1 MPGSSGGRRWPSAV
15 ALVVVLVLVGGGGWL
30 ILVWVTA
37 VDGAQAADPQA
48 SVFAV
53 LLASAIAAVGV
64 LAWARRRGR
73 QASLPATAEQVD
85 LATATLAGLV
95 GEQWR
100 EEAKAR
106 ALGDPEPM
114 PVRWRLT
121 SPVLMD
127 HPAVI
132 TRGGGDPVFAGR
144 SDRIGEL
151 ADQFR
156 ALPRQR
162 LVITGPAG
170 CGKTTLAVQLL
181 LALLPPPGQPPDG
194 PVPVLLSLVGWTPDL
209 QPRVQDWLIERLE
222 QTYPALHAIASDA
235 AATLVAQ
242 GRVLP
247 VLDGLDEV
255 ALEQRAGIITA
266 LNTSLHGDGG
276 VILTSRRAEYRS
288 AVTDA
293 GDVLTGAAAVA
304 PLALTGREAAAFLR
318 THLPPEHD
326 QAWDGVLNA
335 LARGRAAPLAAV
347 TASPLGLWLVR
358 TVYVDDRR
366 PPGRLIDETY
376 RDVAAL
382 RAHLLDEL
390 IPAVVRSRPP
400 LPRRRADAPEIP
412 LRPAR
417 RRRPEDLRRWLTTVA
432 GQLAA
437 TERWPR
443 ISDWTWWELVS
454 LTFHTP
460 SSRLTVTA
468 LAGLAYLLMAGL
480 TYALTI
486 GLGVAPAAYEQVDVL
501 VLGALVVGPAI
512 WLRPTLVPMHA
523 HLQFAGRSRVLLSE
537 LVNGL
542 MFGSV
547 LGIGAMWLGGTSQ
560 VGWLVAGLVLGSLA
574 GLGNG
579 LAYVLTSRF
588 AVAEPASPTLSYLGD
603 RRQALTSGL
612 TLGLAVGLTTGLAP
626 AFVLGLSLEP
636 RRLLA
641 GLLVG
646 LTIGAAKIGSGPWF
660 AFLVA
665 ALQLAVRRRFPAPWR
680 VMAVLEDCHRLGLL
694 RTVGPVYQFRH
705 AELQDHL
712 APPSSSG

>member
-1 MPGSSGGRRWPSAV
+1 MPGSSGGRRWPSVV
-15 ALVVVLVLVGGGGWL
+15 ALVAVLVLVGGGGWL
-30 ILVWVTA
+30 VLVWVTA
-37 VDGAQAADPQA
+37 VDGARAADPQA
-48 SVFAV
+48 SVFGV
-53 LLASAIAAVGV
+53 LLASAIAAAGA
-64 LAWARRRGR
+64 LAWARQRGR

-85 LATATLAGLV
+85 LAAATLAGLV
-95 GEQWR
+95 TEQWQ
-100 EEAKAR
+100 EEANAR

-151 ADQFR
+151 VDQFR
-156 ALPRQR
+156 ALARHR

-194 PVPVLLSLVGWTPDL
+194 PVPVLLSLVGWSPDL
-209 QPRVQDWLIERLE
+209 QPRVQDWLIERLD
-222 QTYPALHAIASDA
+222 QTYPALRAIASDSA
-235 AATLVAQ
+235 AALVNQ

-255 ALEQRAGIITA
+255 APEQRAGIITA
-266 LNTSLHGDGG
+266 LNATLHGDAG

-318 THLPPEHD
+318 THLPPDHD
-326 QAWDGVLNA
+326 RAWDGVLNA
-335 LARGRAAPLAAV
+335 LERRRAAPLAAV

-366 PPGRLIDETY
+366 LPGRLVDGSY
-376 RDVAAL
+376 PDVAAL

-400 LPRRRADAPEIP
+400 L
-412 LRPAR
+412 AR
-417 RRRPEDLRRWLTTVA
+417 RRRDAPDVPLRPSRQHMPGDLRRWLTTVA
-432 GQLAA
+432 EQLAA
-437 TERWPR
+437 TARRPR
-443 ISDWTWWELVS
+443 ISDWAWWELVAH
-454 LTFHTP
+454 TFPTRR
-460 SSRLTVTA
+460 STLALRV
-468 LAGLAYLLMAGL
+468 LAGLVSAMAFGFAFGL
-480 TYALTI
+480 AF
-486 GLGVAPAAYEQVDVL
+486 GP
-501 VLGALVVGPAI
+501 VVGLVAGVTGGLAVRWYPLVENPEHAN
-512 WLRPTLVPMHA
+512 LR
-523 HLQFAGRSRVLLSE
+523 
-537 LVNGL
+537 
-542 MFGSV
+542 
-547 LGIGAMWLGGTSQ
+547 LGTRIPEIFRQVISQ
-560 VGWLVAGLVLGSLA
+560 LAGWLV
-574 GLGNG
+574 
-579 LAYVLTSRF
+579 R
-588 AVAEPASPTLSYLGD
+588 
-603 RRQALTSGL
+603 
-612 TLGLAVGLTTGLAP
+612 
-626 AFVLGLSLEP
+626 
-636 RRLLA
+636 

-646 LTIGAAKIGSGPWF
+646 LVGGLFIGLLWAGLVRGLVGGLAFGLAFGLMLAVAGALTSAIGSSDIAERSASPTGSYRGDLTYSASNGLVGGSAFGLLLGVAIGLSVGP
-660 AFLVA
+660 AFGLLAGTAIGLMIALVRIGVGASSVFVVAVLQQA
-665 ALQLAVRRRFPAPWR
+665 ARRRLPMPWR

-694 RTVGPVYQFRH
+694 RTIGPVYQFRH

-712 APPSSSG
+712 APPAER